1 MLPTPLAY
9 LKARV
14 PDDDP
19 VVPLEL
25 DAGDSP
31 LLKPLAGDLLVAY
44 VIDRGDRFDLLQ
56 GRDLGRF
63 GPTVD
68 ELHARAVAG
77 LAQMSSGRITL
88 RQAGPVQALF
98 LDGNFEASLILLDD
112 LWDDALTEYYQSAP
126 VVAVPSRDIL
136 AFSEVSSAAGIQE
149 LRALIERVWPTG
161 DHLLS
166 RTLYVR
172 RQSTWAP
179 FTQ

>member
-77 LAQMSSGRITL
+77 LAQMSSARITL
-88 RQAGPVQALF
+88 RQAGPVQARIC
-98 LDGNFEASLILLDD
+98 SVVVVILG
-112 LWDDALTEYYQSAP
+112 S
-126 VVAVPSRDIL
+126 PS
-136 AFSEVSSAAGIQE
+136 G
-149 LRALIERVWPTG
+149 G
-161 DHLLS
+161 
-166 RTLYVR
+166 
-172 RQSTWAP
+172 
-179 FTQ
+179 